1 MRPQARLLMNY
12 PLADS
17 FPPSR
22 DTSIIGEDNFS
33 SRNILNQLLN
43 RQFGDYLNNGIFWN
57 FHACRISTPSILTPF
72 STLTRLFLPYRKNGM
87 AGIL

>member
-33 SRNILNQLLN
+33 SRNILNQVLN
-43 RQFGDYLNNGIFWN
+43 GLNNGIFRN